1 MFKLRPDPGHIH
13 AVHPGTEHHAVGI
26 AHVHAGDLPGL
37 PGNLHRIVHHLPLRD
52 IQPEGRGVQ
61 GRVAHVHAGRGHPA
75 VGGVDPDG
83 LGALVRLQG
92 HFLLADDTVVIEVLR
107 HTPQGVAGHGA
118 LRPVGVEH
126 PHLGIRLPGSLHEDD
141 AVGADAVVPVA
152 EGDAQGLRA
161 GDLPA
166 EILQEDVV
174 VAAGLHLGEGQ
185 LLPLRPQMADV
196 DELRVPLVVAA
207 GQDVRQGTGRIQR
220 GQAGNAQLDAP
231 VVQVDEVPDILRL
244 RRAGEDHV
252 VDPAGLQQL
261 EDPVVPAQL
270 AHHLHVRAQA
280 GDLPCGAVGG
290 VEAEGEV
297 ERLPCGDAVAV
308 AGGAHEQVGRGR
320 LVLVHA
326 LAQRDAEL
334 LQRLGGVQIGQVD
347 GQRVAAAV
355 VDDVAEQNDVAVIII
370 LRVRRNLL
378 RRGRAV
384 ADVLQAGGVG
394 VVVAVEQ
401 LADLAGA
408 GVGEHGGVDARGDL
422 LRLDAVP
429 RRGVVHD
436 LEHDVDLITDLH
448 SGDLAARSV
457 GDGIGGDVDA
467 VGAGRVNGRR
477 RRGGGGGDIRCG
489 DVVCHNRRTQRRRQS
504 KGGQQGK

>member
-1 MFKLRPDPGHIH
+1 MHGRSPLFRLRAGKAGGGH
-13 AVHPGTEHHAVGI
+13 
-26 AHVHAGDLPGL
+26 DLERDVPGL
-37 PGNLHRIVHHLPLRD
+37 LGADGAEVAG
-52 IQPEGRGVQ
+52 QAAAVQ
-61 GRVAHVHAGRGHPA
+61 GDVLGQRQRDDDVVEVLIA
-75 VGGVDPDG
+75 VGG
-83 LGALVRLQG
+83 
-92 HFLLADDTVVIEVLR
+92 I
-107 HTPQGVAGHGA
+107 
-118 LRPVGVEH
+118 
-126 PHLGIRLPGSLHEDD
+126 
-141 AVGADAVVPVA
+141 
-152 EGDAQGLRA
+152 
-161 GDLPA
+161 
-166 EILQEDVV
+166 
-174 VAAGLHLGEGQ
+174 
-185 LLPLRPQMADV
+185 
-196 DELRVPLVVAA
+196 
-207 GQDVRQGTGRIQR
+207 
-220 GQAGNAQLDAP
+220 
-231 VVQVDEVPDILRL
+231 
-244 RRAGEDHV
+244 
-252 VDPAGLQQL
+252 
-261 EDPVVPAQL
+261 
-270 AHHLHVRAQA
+270 
-280 GDLPCGAVGG
+280 
-290 VEAEGEV
+290 EAEGEV

-408 GVGEHGGVDARGDL
+408 GVGEHGGIDARGDL

-429 RRGVVHD
+429 RRGMVHD

-448 SGDLAARSV
+448 GGDLAARGV
-457 GDGIGGDVDA
+457 GDGVGGDVDA

-477 RRGGGGGDIRCG
+477 RRGGGVGDIQCG